1 MDTDKEKEFY
11 DKLKERLVETST
23 FPTTY
28 LYKFIVPTAGTGV
41 KEIESAFDDT
51 DAVVINKLSKNGK
64 FTSVSI
70 SLRLDSADAIIAYY
84 KKVAG
89 VEGLISL

>member
-28 LYKFIVPTAGTGV
+28 LYKFIVPTSGTGV

-70 SLRLDSADAIIAYY
+70 SLRLDSAEAIIAYY

>member
-1 MDTDKEKEFY
+1 MDLDKEKEFY
-11 DKLKERLVETST
+11 DTLKERLEKTST

-28 LYKFIVPTAGTGV
+28 LYKFIVPTEGTGV

-51 DAVVINKLSKNGK
+51 NAIVINKLSKNGK

-70 SLRLDSADAIIAYY
+70 SLPLDSADAIIAYY
-84 KKVAG
+84 KKVAT

>member
-70 SLRLDSADAIIAYY
+70 SLRLDSAEAIIAYY

>member
-84 KKVAG
+84 KKVASI
-89 VEGLISL
+89 EGLISL

>member
-70 SLRLDSADAIIAYY
+70 SLRLESAEAIIAYY